1 VGVSPDGKKVYLA
14 NVETDNVT
22 VIDTATNTVIGFIPV
37 GVAPVAFG
45 VFIQPPPRFAG
56 TPGQA
61 NCYGQSV
68 AALVQQFRGLNSAA
82 VALGFSSVSALQNAI
97 IAFCGG

>member
-1 VGVSPDGKKVYLA
+1 MGVSPDGKKVYLA

-61 NCYGQSV
+61 NCYGQS
-68 AALVQQFRGLNSAA
+68 ASRL
-82 VALGFSSVSALQNAI
+82 SSSSS
-97 IAFCGG
+97 GGSIPLP

>member
-22 VIDTATNTVIGFIPV
+22 VIDTATNTVIGFIPDART
-37 GVAPVAFG
+37 GKLLRPE
-45 VFIQPPPRFAG
+45 R
-56 TPGQA
+56 
-61 NCYGQSV
+61 V